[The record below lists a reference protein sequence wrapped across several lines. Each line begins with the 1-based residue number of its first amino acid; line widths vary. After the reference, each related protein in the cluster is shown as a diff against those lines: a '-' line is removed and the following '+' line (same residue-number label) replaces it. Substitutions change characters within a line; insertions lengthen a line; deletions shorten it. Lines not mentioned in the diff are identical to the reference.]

1 MPHHPK
7 FGAYPELYA
16 GLSQDIDLEQNGSY
30 VIPWGRLFVPRRYLL
45 LSMKSLEEGGSEI
58 AAVICGLSFGT
69 AARLR
74 PQIMDSLSGSGILSR
89 QLD

>member
-7 FGAYPELYA
+7 FGGYPELYA

-30 VIPWGRLFVPRRYLL
+30 VIPWDRLFVPRQYLL

-58 AAVICGLSFGT
+58 AAVFWDCCKTET
-69 AARLR
+69 ANH
-74 PQIMDSLSGSGILSR
+74 G
-89 QLD
+89 